1 MDDTS
6 NPNAR
11 PDSSAGPDS
20 ATQSE
25 QRAPDGSGTNLIAAA
40 IFVLGTFLIVALL
53 ALGIGLVRALTAN
66 PRLPAPS
73 ATPVPVA
80 RVADAAVYGG
90 RPFTLFGA
98 GWRPGQIVLVSLVDP
113 ARPNEQP
120 LVIFSGEADAQGALV
135 LMPTYPSYSPWIDL
149 ASVDVVVYAA
159 EQGAPAPDRGIRGP
173 APALQAVARVPVG
186 RATPTPT
193 ATPVPPTSTPTSTPF
208 LTPTPTLT
216 PTPRF
221 TAWRGEYFSG
231 VLLAGAPVL
240 SRNDERVQFNW
251 GAGSPDPAVP
261 ADNFSARWTRT
272 IEFAAGVYDFS
283 VSADDGVRLYVDNLL
298 LIDAWQTGAGQ
309 ARTREVNL
317 AAGLHV
323 LRVEYFEA
331 TGAAAVNFSY
341 ERQFADWK
349 GEYFADRSLSGAP
362 ALSCNDKE
370 VNFDWGA
377 GSPDPKIPA
386 DGFSARWTRQIDF
399 PAGVYRFVVRADD
412 GARLYVDN
420 ALVLD
425 QWRDTQLTTYTA
437 DVNVAAGAHMIVFEY
452 YENTGGAVASL
463 RYEPTS
469 FTAWKGEYFANRDLS
484 GEPAL
489 VRDDLALDFNWGTGA
504 PAPNLPEDNFSAR
517 WTRTLNFDPGIYRL
531 SLIVDDGARLF
542 LDGTIVIDEW
552 HDGSTTYSFATNL
565 SGGPHSLRV
574 EHYEHAG
581 RARVTLTWI
590 RLSDTPTP
598 APTPMPTSLV
608 EGLSHGEASH

>member
-1 MDDTS
+1 MK
-6 NPNAR
+6 P
-11 PDSSAGPDS
+11 
-20 ATQSE
+20 SE
-25 QRAPDGSGTNLIAAA
+25 QRAPGESGASLVSVAIFLLGMLLIA
-40 IFVLGTFLIVALL
+40 ALL
-53 ALGIGLVRALTAN
+53 ALGIALVRDLTADQGT
-66 PRLPAPS
+66 PGPS
-73 ATPVPVA
+73 TTPMPVV
-80 RVADAAVYGG
+80 RVADAVVYGG
-90 RPFTLFGA
+90 RLFTLFGA

-120 LVIFSGEADAQGALV
+120 LVIFSGEADPQGALI
-135 LMPTYPSYSPWIDL
+135 LMPTYPNTSPWVHL
-149 ASVDVVVYAA
+149 TSVDVVVHTA
-159 EQGAPAPDRGIRGP
+159 EGATP

-186 RATPTPT
+186 RATPTST
-193 ATPVPPTSTPTSTPF
+193 ATAISPTSTPTTIPF
-208 LTPTPTLT
+208 FTPTPT
-216 PTPRF
+216 PHF
-221 TAWRGEYFSG
+221 TAWKGEYFSG
-231 VLLAGAPVL
+231 VSLAGAPVVT
-240 SRNDERVQFNW
+240 RNDERVQFNW

-272 IEFAAGVYDFS
+272 IELAAGVYDFS
-283 VSADDGVRLYVDNLL
+283 VSADDGVRLFVDNLL

-309 ARTREVNL
+309 VRTREVNL
-317 AAGLHV
+317 AAGSHA

-349 GEYFADRSLSGAP
+349 GEYFANRSLSGAP
-362 ALSCNDKE
+362 ALIRNDIE
-370 VNFDWGA
+370 INFDWGA
-377 GSPDPKIPA
+377 GSPDLKIPA

-399 PAGVYRFVVRADD
+399 PAGVYRFVVRVDD

-425 QWRDTQLTTYTA
+425 QWRDAQLATYMA
-437 DVNVAAGAHMIVFEY
+437 DVSVAAGRHTIVFEY

-489 VRDDLALDFNWGTGA
+489 VRDDLVLDFNWGTGA
-504 PAPNLPEDNFSAR
+504 PAPNLPVDNFSAR

-552 HDGSTTYSFATNL
+552 HDGSTTYSFATSL

-574 EHYEHAG
+574 EYFENAG

-598 APTPMPTSLV
+598 VPTRMPTFTPSPR
-608 EGLSHGEASH
+608 SPP